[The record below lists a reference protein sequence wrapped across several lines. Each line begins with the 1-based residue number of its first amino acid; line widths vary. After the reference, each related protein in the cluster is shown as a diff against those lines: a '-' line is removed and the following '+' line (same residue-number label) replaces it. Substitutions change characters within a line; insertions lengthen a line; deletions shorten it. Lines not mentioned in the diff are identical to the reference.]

1 MAPRGGRLEVMMMT
15 TAAEDLPEESGP
27 LGHRSTATH
36 HSDSIYSGSHI
47 PPLIDVLIIELSPGF
62 SCFSSSSLLTAL
74 IVLYFTLTPFTTKDI
89 LMGIYVNILPDRCHR
104 DREML
109 TPASGTIGRWPVQ
122 AN

>member
-1 MAPRGGRLEVMMMT
+1 MMMT

-74 IVLYFTLTPFTTKDI
+74 IVLYFTLTTKDI
-89 LMGIYVNILPDRCHR
+89 LMGIYVNILPDRCQR

-109 TPASGTIGRWPVQ
+109 TRASGTIGR
-122 AN
+122 